1 MSSYDW
7 KKNKDKMVSVN
18 RNEFDE
24 LKDREWNSVDD
35 DIANQNS
42 MVD

>member
-7 KKNKDKMVSVN
+7 KKNKDKMVFVN

-35 DIANQNS
+35 DIAN
-42 MVD
+42 

>member
-35 DIANQNS
+35 DIAN
-42 MVD
+42 